1 MKEIYLVTGIAGFI
15 GSHIAEELLK
25 NSNNLVVGI
34 DNLSSGFKKNLNAID
49 SSNLVFYEG
58 DITDDLSLV
67 KIFNTHKIKYI
78 FHEAAI
84 SSVQKSIDD
93 PLLSNNVNLRG
104 TLKLLNFAKLNQVKK
119 IVFASS
125 AAVFGDEPSLPK
137 TEKSLTRPISPYGY
151 EKLMSE
157 QYMNLYFKMFGI
169 ETICLRYF
177 NVYGPRQDPS
187 SEYSGLISIFEEK
200 FSKNEC
206 PVIYGDGE
214 NFRDFIHVKD
224 IVSVNLSA
232 MHGKFNPKKKI
243 FCCGTGN
250 KKTINEIFH
259 VFCEKYNKS
268 WSPIYADARKGDI
281 IGSVSDNR
289 NMMELN
295 QNRVLVNFNKGVQ
308 SL

>member
-25 NSNNLVVGI
+25 NANNLVIGI
-34 DNLSSGFKKNLNAID
+34 DNLSSGFKKNLQAID
-49 SSNLVFYEG
+49 SVNLVFYEG
-58 DITDDLSLV
+58 DITDDLTFI
-67 KIFNTHKIKYI
+67 KIFNIHKIKYI

-84 SSVQKSIDD
+84 SSVQKSIND

-104 TLKLLNFAKLNQVKK
+104 TLKLLNFAKLNQVKR

-137 TEKSLTRPISPYGY
+137 TEKSLTHPISPYGH

-157 QYMNLYFKMFGI
+157 QYMNLYFNMFGI

-187 SEYSGLISIFEEK
+187 SEYSGVISIFEEK

-214 NFRDFIHVKD
+214 NFRDFINVKD

-308 SL
+308 NL